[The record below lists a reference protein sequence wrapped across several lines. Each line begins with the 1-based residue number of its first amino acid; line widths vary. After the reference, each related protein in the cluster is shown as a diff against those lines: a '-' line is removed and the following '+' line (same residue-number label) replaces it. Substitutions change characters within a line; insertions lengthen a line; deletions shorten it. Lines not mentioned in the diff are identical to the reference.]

1 LLEDVLRHL
10 LAKAGCYPAHPP
22 TLDKILFVVMCAT
35 ANKQR
40 VEWMHETWLPWIP
53 PQNLV
58 LLSDAPIGNFN
69 MTVLPEL
76 PADSYIRRH
85 YPNATSYQAANLRH
99 LASMQWLGKVH
110 PSALDGMDWV
120 FMVDD
125 DTFVNPP
132 MLLQFLQPFPPTLPL
147 FFGHVWDNPSWL
159 PSNGGKKLA
168 YTSGGGGMLMSKA
181 AYLRFAAL
189 LFTAECGVVDAL
201 NDITFGTCSPAAGV
215 VKIHSTKFKPERE
228 AATYAPFLYDVGQW
242 VTRHRATSREQLLA
256 FTCIVAKRY
265 GLAHRLC
272 GDIVVVCDPACHM
285 SHGETLLT

>member
-58 LLSDAPIGNFN
+58 LLSDAPIGKFN

-159 PSNGGKKLA
+159 TTILPGNGGEKLA
-168 YTSGGGGMLMSKA
+168 YVMGGSGMLISKA
-181 AYLRFAAL
+181 AFLRFAL
-189 LFTAECGVVDAL
+189 VLFTPECEVVAAF
-201 NDITFGTCSPAAGV
+201 NDITLGMCLAAGV
-215 VKIHSTKFKPERE
+215 VKVHSTKFKPERE
-228 AATYAPFLYDVGQW
+228 AAVHDPYVYDVGEW
-242 VTRHRATSREQLLA
+242 VTRHRATSREDLLA
-256 FTCIVAKRY
+256 FTCVVAKRY
-265 GLAHRLC
+265 RLPHRLC
-272 GDIVVVCDPACHM
+272 GDVAVVCDPACHM
-285 SHGETLLT
+285 AH